1 MSHKQ
6 SSKVSSNGSSP
17 VTQPE
22 PEVVPKATRRSF
34 SAAYKLRIVEEAD
47 QCTERGQIGTL
58 LRREGLYSSQLT
70 TWRRLRDG
78 GGLQALKPKK
88 RGRSASQDAREI
100 EIAALRRENER
111 LHKQLEQA
119 ELIIGAQKKLAAA
132 LEQTLT
138 GGEYGSIGPGS
149 PRETRL

>member
-6 SSKVSSNGSSP
+6 SSISSSNGSDP
-17 VTQPE
+17 VAQPE
-22 PEVVPKATRRSF
+22 PEVMPKAVRRSF

-47 QCTERGQIGTL
+47 QCTERGQIGAL
-58 LRREGLYSSQLT
+58 LRREGLYSSQLAS
-70 TWRRLRDG
+70 WRRLRDE
-78 GGLQALKPKK
+78 GGLQALEPKT
-88 RGRSASQDAREI
+88 RGRKASQDAREV

-111 LHKQLEQA
+111 LHKQLQQA

-138 GGEYGSIGPGS
+138 DSEDES
-149 PRETRL
+149 

>member
-6 SSKVSSNGSSP
+6 TSISSSNGSEP
-17 VTQPE
+17 VAQPE
-22 PEVVPKATRRSF
+22 PEVIPKATRRSF

-47 QCTERGQIGTL
+47 QCNERGQIGAL
-58 LRREGLYSSQLT
+58 LRREGLYSSQLA
-70 TWRRLRDG
+70 TWRRLRDE
-78 GGLQALKPKK
+78 GGLQALAPKT
-88 RGRSASQDAREI
+88 RGRKASQDAHEA

-111 LHKQLEQA
+111 LHKQLQQA

-138 GGEYGSIGPGS
+138 DSEDES
-149 PRETRL
+149 

>member
-6 SSKVSSNGSSP
+6 SSIFSSNGSEP
-17 VTQPE
+17 VGQPE
-22 PEVVPKATRRSF
+22 PEVVPKAARRSF

-47 QCTERGQIGTL
+47 QCTERGQIGAL
-58 LRREGLYSSQLT
+58 LRREGLYSSQLA
-70 TWRRLRDG
+70 TWRRQREAG
-78 GGLQALKPKK
+78 VLQAMAPKK
-88 RGRSASQDAREI
+88 RGRKASLDAKDV

-111 LHKQLEQA
+111 LQKQLQQA

-138 GGEYGSIGPGS
+138 SSEDES
-149 PRETRL
+149 

>member
-6 SSKVSSNGSSP
+6 SSIFSSNGSEP
-17 VTQPE
+17 VGQPE
-22 PEVVPKATRRSF
+22 PEVVPKAVRRSF

-47 QCTERGQIGTL
+47 QCTERGQIGAL
-58 LRREGLYSSQLT
+58 LRREGLYSSQLA
-70 TWRRLRDG
+70 TWRRLRDE
-78 GGLQALKPKK
+78 GGLQALAPKT
-88 RGRSASQDAREI
+88 RGRKASQDAREV

-111 LHKQLEQA
+111 LHKQLQQA

-138 GGEYGSIGPGS
+138 GSEDES
-149 PRETRL
+149 